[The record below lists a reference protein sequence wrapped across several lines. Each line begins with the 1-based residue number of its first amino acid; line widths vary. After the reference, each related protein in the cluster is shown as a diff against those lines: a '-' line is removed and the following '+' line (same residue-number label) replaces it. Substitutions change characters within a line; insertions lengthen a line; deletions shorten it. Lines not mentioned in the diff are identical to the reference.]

1 MVDKK
6 DHGDLIIIK
15 RYEED
20 EEEHHSTAW
29 KVAHADFMTAMMAF
43 FLIMWLI
50 NVTDSETRKA
60 IANYFNPVDLAASVS
75 EVKGVNDPSE
85 NSDRGTSS
93 DGRESSALKNT
104 VGENTGAGDDRQ
116 QGDRERQ
123 AFQDPYAV
131 LKRLARDADP
141 SPGGPPPPAAGS
153 VGSPGTGAGDVS
165 RDPFDPTYWKA
176 SAAQQARAAEAARDA
191 AAAAGRD
198 GNGNGNG
205 AKAKT
210 DGGAALGGDKA
221 ARQAAAQDNA
231 ANALEGELKST
242 LAGAINGPHAP
253 NLSVK
258 ATPEG
263 LVIDLTDD
271 IDYSMFPVGSAIPD
285 SRLVRAMEQ
294 IARALQKRPGEVT
307 IRGHTDGRPF
317 RSETYD
323 NWRLSSARAHM
334 ALYMLVRGGFDEKRV
349 VKIEGSADRDLKNP
363 GDPNAP
369 QNRRIEILLRA
380 PAS

>member
-1 MVDKK
+1 MADKK
-6 DHGDLIIIK
+6 DHGELIIIK
-15 RYEED
+15 RHE
-20 EEEHHSTAW
+20 EEEHEHHNTAW

-60 IANYFNPVDLAASVS
+60 IANYFNPVDLAASIS
-75 EVKGVNDPSE
+75 DVKGVNDPKDD
-85 NSDRGTSS
+85 SDKGTSAE
-93 DGRESSALKNT
+93 GKQPSALKNS
-104 VGENTGAGDDRQ
+104 VGHDTGAGDDRQ
-116 QGDRERQ
+116 QGDKERA

-131 LKRLARDADP
+131 LKQLAHDSDP
-141 SPGGPPPPAAGS
+141 SVGGPPPPAAGNL
-153 VGSPGTGAGDVS
+153 GSPGTGAGDVT

-176 SAAQQARAAEAARDA
+176 SAAAQQARAQQAEAARQA
-191 AAAAGRD
+191 AAAAGRTGTGPD
-198 GNGNGNG
+198 
-205 AKAKT
+205 AKDA
-210 DGGAALGGDKA
+210 GAARGGDKA
-221 ARQAAAQDNA
+221 AQQAAAQDNA

-242 LAGAINGPHAP
+242 LAGAVNGPHAP

-285 SRLVRAMEQ
+285 GRLVRTMEQ
-294 IARALQKRPGEVT
+294 IAHALRNRPGQVT

-323 NWRLSSARAHM
+323 NWRLSSARAQM
-334 ALYMLVRGGFDEKRV
+334 ALYMLVRGGLDEKRV
-349 VKIEGSADRDLKNP
+349 VKIEGVADRDLKKAD
-363 GDPNAP
+363 DPYAP
-369 QNRRIEILLRA
+369 HNRRIEILLRTPA
-380 PAS
+380 P